1 MIAESIKSVLFK
13 EERGLIPMDVKK
25 ITERCD
31 HTILAQC
38 STTKEVEATCD
49 DAIRYGCASVCIP
62 PYYVAHAK
70 KYIESKNASFPICT
84 VIGFPNG
91 YNTTACK
98 VFEAAEAVKSGADE
112 IDMVINLGMVKEKRY
127 DLVLE
132 EINAVKKASLG
143 RLVKVIIETCF
154 LTEEEI
160 IKLTEVVSDSDA
172 DYIKTS
178 TGFGTGGATESAV
191 KLMKKYAR
199 GGLKVKAAGGMASL
213 EDAEKFILLGA
224 DRLGTSRVVK
234 SLKAQNDGSGGY

>member
-1 MIAESIKSVLFK
+1 MTLSDTDALPYAFL
-13 EERGLIPMDVKK
+13 LI
-25 ITERCD
+25 TL
-31 HTILAQC
+31 HTQ
-38 STTKEVEATCD
+38 
-49 DAIRYGCASVCIP
+49 
-62 PYYVAHAK
+62 K

-234 SLKAQNDGSGGY
+234 SLKAQNDESGGY